1 MLNRWPEISP
11 IFDEAV
17 SRPSEA
23 RAAFLDVACADDA
36 ELREMLDR
44 LLAASEGDDSLLDRS
59 LAARTLMRE
68 AAADVVAPAASG
80 ERIGAYRVLREI
92 GRGGMGTVYLAE
104 RVEGGFAQRVALK
117 LIKRGMDTDAVVRRF
132 ERERDLLATLQH
144 PNVARLL
151 DGGATADGRP
161 YFAMEYIEGRALGA
175 YCDAHRLGL
184 GERLRLFLTVCEA
197 VQYAHQNL
205 VVHRDLKPSNILVTE
220 TEHGA
225 PQVKLLDFGIAK
237 LLADDGPEGAAE
249 DGPALTRT
257 GERLMTP
264 EYAAPEQIRGLR
276 PTTATDVYAL
286 GVVLYELLSG
296 RRPYEVGGK
305 ALSEVEQDV
314 LETEPKRPST
324 IAEADAAA
332 VRDTTPDRLRR
343 SLRGDLDTI
352 CLKALRKEPERR
364 YASAEGL
371 AADVQRFLDERPI
384 AARPDALGYRARKFV
399 RRNALGVALAALVV
413 LALGAGLV
421 GTAWQARVAAQERDA
436 KALEADRANA
446 TLGFVLGIFEEV
458 NPSEAEGAPITAH
471 RIVEAGLGRLAGLQ
485 AQPLTQARMMA
496 AMGELSYSLGL
507 YPTSDSLWRA
517 SLRRRRAL
525 LGPEHPEVAESLL
538 GLATSLQD
546 RAADSALVLLREA
559 LRINERAFGLGDERT
574 LETLNRRAWMYYKKS
589 RYDEALADYERA
601 LTQMEGTAWDGHP
614 QKAESLY
621 GQGSVLLVLD
631 RYDEAEAY
639 LQHALRIRREVLGER
654 DPDTIYT
661 LYTLAVVLK
670 ERGHLDEAHDRFA
683 ETLQLMRE
691 VLGPEHNQVANVL
704 NALGEIE
711 RERGDADAA
720 GRYYRDAFEVY
731 GRSLGSE
738 HHYRG
743 IPLAN
748 WGLALLDAGQLSEA
762 EDKLRAAIDIYVR
775 DIGPTYSRAIQAS
788 VWLGRCLVAQ
798 GRFAEATPILIEAL
812 KALQAVEDSP
822 RRQEAAVEALD
833 QLILLSRAQSDA
845 AAATYEAQRQR
856 LLETVPEPG

>member
-1 MLNRWPEISP
+1 MLNRWPEISAL
-11 IFDEAV
+11 FDEAV
-17 SRPSEA
+17 SRPPEA
-23 RAAFLDVACADDA
+23 RATFLDAACADDA
-36 ELREMLDR
+36 ELRDILDR
-44 LLAASEGDDSLLDRS
+44 LLAADEGDDSLLDRP

-80 ERIGAYRVLREI
+80 EQIGAYRVLREI

-117 LIKRGMDTDAVVRRF
+117 LIKRGMDTDAVVQRF
-132 ERERDLLATLQH
+132 ERERNLLATLQH
-144 PNVARLL
+144 PNVAQLL

-225 PQVKLLDFGIAK
+225 PQVKLLDFGIAR
-237 LLADDGPEGAAE
+237 LLADDGPEG
-249 DGPALTRT
+249 GPVLTRT
-257 GERLMTP
+257 GERVMTP

-286 GVVLYELLSG
+286 GVILYELLSG
-296 RRPYEVGGK
+296 RRPYELEGK
-305 ALSEVEQDV
+305 ALSEIEQDV
-314 LETEPKRPST
+314 LSTEPKRPST
-324 IAEADAAA
+324 AIEADMAA

-399 RRNALGVALAALVV
+399 QRNTLGVALAALVV

-436 KALEADRANA
+436 KALEADRASA

-471 RIVEAGLGRLAGLQ
+471 RIVEAGLSRLAGLQ
-485 AQPLTQARMMA
+485 DQPLTQIHMMA

-517 SLRRRRAL
+517 SLRQRRAL

-546 RAADSALVLLREA
+546 RAADSALVFLREA

-574 LETLNRRAWMYYKKS
+574 LETLNRRAWMYFKKG

-601 LTQMEGTAWDGHP
+601 LRQMEATAWDWHE
-614 QKAESLY
+614 QKAETLY

-631 RYDEAEAY
+631 RYDEAEAH

-670 ERGHLDEAHDRFA
+670 EQGHLDEAHDRFA
-683 ETLQLMRE
+683 EALHLMRE

-731 GRSLGSE
+731 GRSLGPE

-775 DIGPTYSRAIQAS
+775 DIGPTYSRAIKAS

-812 KALQAVEDSP
+812 QAVQDNP
-822 RRQEAAVEALD
+822 RGQEVAVEALD
-833 QLILLSRAQSDA
+833 QLILLSRAQGDA
-845 AAATYEAQRQR
+845 AAAAYEVQRQR